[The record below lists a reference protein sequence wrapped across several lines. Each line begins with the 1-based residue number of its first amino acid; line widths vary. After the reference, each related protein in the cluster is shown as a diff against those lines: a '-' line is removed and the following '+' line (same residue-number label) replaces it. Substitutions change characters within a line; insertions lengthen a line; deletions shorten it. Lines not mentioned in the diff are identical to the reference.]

1 MSEELLNIL
10 TAIHNENSEIYE
22 LLISSYIDENTTFYG
37 SKREEI
43 IREKMELFNK
53 QFDTVK
59 LEIQGVWEVILIV
72 NTCNYI
78 EEWNTRS
85 V

>member
-1 MSEELLNIL
+1 MNVINMAMKDRFYLKIEDINMSEELLNIL
-10 TAIHNENSEIYE
+10 TAIHNENSEIYK
-22 LLISSYIDENTTFYG
+22 LLITSYIDENTTFYG

-59 LEIQGVWEVILIV
+59 LEIQGV
-72 NTCNYI
+72 
-78 EEWNTRS
+78 
-85 V
+85 

>member
-10 TAIHNENSEIYE
+10 TAIHNENSEIYK

-43 IREKMELFNK
+43 IREKMALFNK
-53 QFDTVK
+53 QFDAVNSK
-59 LEIQGVWEVILIV
+59 KYLMIKEVILVV
-72 NTCNYI
+72 NTCNYKK
-78 EEWNTRS
+78 E
-85 V
+85 